1 MTRLL
6 LLILVLPY
14 FLFGCSCQSGISED
28 EAVDIASSWIPP
40 DILLRANV
48 DAYFD
53 SERGVK
59 GIWQV
64 YFQRLG
70 VTRVELEEFGWE
82 EGDNTSFGDLPGDL
96 NEYYGVL
103 INVDAKTG
111 DILSKGAGIWFGPG
125 PSVASPS

>member
-6 LLILVLPY
+6 LLILVLPC
-14 FLFGCSCQSGISED
+14 FLFGCSCQSGFSED
-28 EAVDIASSWIPP
+28 EAIDIASRWIPP
-40 DILLRANV
+40 DILLRAKV

-53 SERGVK
+53 SEQSTN

-64 YFQRLG
+64 YFQHLG

-82 EGDNTSFGDLPGDL
+82 EGDNTSFGDLPDDL